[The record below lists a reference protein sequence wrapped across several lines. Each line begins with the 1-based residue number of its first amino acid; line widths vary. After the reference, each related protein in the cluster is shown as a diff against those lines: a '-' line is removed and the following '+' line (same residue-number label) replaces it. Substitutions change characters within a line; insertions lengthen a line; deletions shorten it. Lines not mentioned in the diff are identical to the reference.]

1 MCCRGRGQ
9 RFADDVGPRMP
20 KSDKMS
26 KAERKRGTAPF
37 ALEIQLLGPFRLMVD
52 GAPVEERRW
61 SRRKPKLVVK
71 LLALEPHHQLHREQV
86 MEMLWP
92 EQEPES
98 ASNSLHKAIHM
109 ARRALEPALRSAAD
123 SHFILTQGQ
132 QIVLSA
138 PGGLRVDVEEFERA
152 AAKAIKEKNVEA
164 YEAAIE
170 LYGGDLLPEDRY
182 EDWAAMR
189 REQLRGTYHEVLT
202 RLARAY
208 EARGQYRRSI
218 ERFKEIVA
226 RDPSN
231 EETHRQLMRLYA
243 ATHQR
248 QQALRQYKECCE
260 ALRKEIDAEPERIT
274 TELHKQIIAGHIQ
287 PLRGAEERGTQH
299 GEMTNSLAILPFVN
313 SGGDPDSEYLSD
325 GITESI
331 INTLSQLPQLK
342 VMARSTVFR
351 YKGVEI
357 DPQEV
362 GGRLGVRAVL
372 TGRVLNRGNTLNI
385 QAELVE
391 VSDGSQVW
399 GEQYTRNS
407 SDIFEVQEDIAR
419 EITAK
424 LRLRLSGE
432 EKGRLTRRHTE
443 STEAYHAYLRGQYFW
458 NKRTTSWLRKSVGY
472 FEQAVK
478 FDPTYAVAYTGLS
491 DAYTLLVTWESLT
504 PEEGFAKA
512 KGAAA
517 KALEIDEGLG
527 EAHASLA
534 HAMLHNW
541 EWTGAEREFKQAIA
555 LHPGYAM
562 ARDWYAEYLAA
573 VGRFS
578 EAVDQAKRA
587 QEFDPLSLISN
598 ADVGWMLY
606 YAGRYDEA
614 VEQYSKT
621 LELDP
626 NFLLA
631 HLQLGQVYI
640 QKRMYDEA
648 LKELQEAFNLSG
660 KSGLTELMLMGH
672 AYAVSGRKEK
682 AREMLKGLD
691 ELAGGRYFSA
701 YRVALIY
708 AGLGEKET
716 AFQWLERAYDRH
728 DAKLI
733 WLKVD
738 PMLDGLRSEP
748 GFTELVRRVGLHE
761 SQI

>member
-1 MCCRGRGQ
+1 MWHRSRWQ
-9 RFADDVGPRMP
+9 RLADDAGPRTP

-26 KAERKRGTAPF
+26 KAERKRGAAPF
-37 ALEIQLLGPFRLMVD
+37 VLEIHLLGPFRLMVD
-52 GAPVEERRW
+52 GTPVEEYAW
-61 SRRKPKLVVK
+61 ARRKPKLLVK

-86 MEMLWP
+86 IEMLWP

-109 ARRALEPALRSAAD
+109 ARRALEPVLHSAAD

-138 PGGLRVDVEEFERA
+138 PGELWVDVEEFERA
-152 AAKAIKEKNVEA
+152 AAIAIKDKNAEA
-164 YEAAIE
+164 YEAAVK

-189 REQLRGTYHEVLT
+189 REQLRGTYQEVLM
-202 RLARAY
+202 RLAWAY
-208 EARGQYRRSI
+208 EARGQYRQSI

-226 RDPSN
+226 RDSSN
-231 EETHRQLMRLYA
+231 EEAHRQLMRLYA

-260 ALRKEIDAEPERIT
+260 ALRKEIDADPERATID
-274 TELHKQIIAGHIQ
+274 LHKQIIAGHIQ
-287 PLRGAEERGTQH
+287 PLRGAEERAPRH
-299 GEMTNSLAILPFVN
+299 GAPTNSLAILPFVN

-331 INTLSQLPQLK
+331 INMLSQLPQLK

-372 TGRVLNRGNTLNI
+372 TGRVLHRGNILNI

-399 GEQYTRNS
+399 GEQYSRNS
-407 SDIFEVQEDIAR
+407 SDIFEVQEEIAR

-432 EKGRLTRRHTE
+432 EKGRLIRRHTE
-443 STEAYHAYLRGQYFW
+443 NTEAYHAYLRGQYFW
-458 NKRTTSWLRKSVGY
+458 NKRTTRWLKKSVGY
-472 FEQAVK
+472 FQQAVK

-491 DAYTLLVTWESLT
+491 DAYTLLVTWEALT

-512 KGAAA
+512 KEAAA
-517 KALEIDEGLG
+517 MALEIDEGLG

-541 EWTGAEREFKQAIA
+541 EWTGAEREFKQAIE

-578 EAVDQAKRA
+578 EAIAQAKRA

-598 ADVGWMLY
+598 TDVGWMLY
-606 YAGRYDEA
+606 YARRYDEA
-614 VEQYSKT
+614 VEQYRKT

-640 QKRMYDEA
+640 QKGMYDEA
-648 LKELQEAFNLSG
+648 LKELQEAFDLSG
-660 KSGLTELMLMGH
+660 KSGLTEMMLLGY
-672 AYAVSGRKEK
+672 AYAVSGREGEV
-682 AREMLKGLD
+682 REMLAGLD
-691 ELAGGRYFSA
+691 ELAGGRYFSS

-708 AGLGEKET
+708 AGLGEKEA
-716 AFQWLERAYDRH
+716 AFEWLERAYDRH

-738 PMLDGLRSEP
+738 PMLDGLRSDP
-748 GFTELVRRVGLHE
+748 RFTELLRRVSLTP
-761 SQI
+761 